1 MAAAPRNKGRPS
13 PLSARIRQARE
24 PPLRPF
30 SPRRTDS
37 IHGPGEDHAHTHT
50 HLHPYTHNH
59 LHSAIRAHIASHT
72 HTHAKE
78 KPLTGAGYQHTQLH
92 GRPSECSLT
101 QTWGHRHVDRGS
113 HSQISLAW
121 LETHTHTHTLD
132 LLLTPSHYQKLES
145 DFLRGSHSLECPSPA
160 QPTYRAPHPG
170 GLVVPSHPVPSHR
183 WGEGSVS

>member
-13 PLSARIRQARE
+13 PLSAHIRQARE

-121 LETHTHTHTLD
+121 LETHTHTHTRLATYS
-132 LLLTPSHYQKLES
+132 LPLPEAGIRFPKGFPQPGMPQPCTAHLQGSPP
-145 DFLRGSHSLECPSPA
+145 RGLGGPLPPSP
-160 QPTYRAPHPG
+160 
-170 GLVVPSHPVPSHR
+170 VPQM
-183 WGEGSVS
+183 G